1 MCTQPVVFVCI
12 LQTPAGIE
20 PATHNTET
28 CLQINEQ
35 LSKTFTQKLKCLH
48 YIYPVCNIYY
58 YMLAYLNVNCLN
70 ALLTLQCNEHCGEMW
85 LCGRDPQTVDREDW
99 GSELYQLPFKHLD
112 NFVCLFRGR
121 KLKDPTHPEKQHVT
135 DSLVISFSKLP
146 LT

>member
-1 MCTQPVVFVCI
+1 MEFFIKYFRYHCHVISCI
-12 LQTPAGIE
+12 INYYIISVENGLMTNV
-20 PATHNTET
+20 TSET
-28 CLQINEQ
+28 LEYY
-35 LSKTFTQKLKCLH
+35 LSNDTTLVPFESVSK
-48 YIYPVCNIYY
+48 N

-85 LCGRDPQTVDREDW
+85 LCGRDPHTVDRE
-99 GSELYQLPFKHLD
+99 ELYQLPFKHLD